1 MENYQFPRFRRDQNS
16 KGGCKLVFVK
26 NVHRAKRIKDIETK
40 VSDTICIKLTITKK
54 KWCILF
60 AYKPPKQQNVS
71 FFQEISNS
79 LNQGVK
85 RYENIFLAVDLN
97 IDLLNIDLNI
107 DSILKVMQII
117 ISLF

>member
-1 MENYQFPRFRRDQNS
+1 MSTWLKE
-16 KGGCKLVFVK
+16 L
-26 NVHRAKRIKDIETK
+26 IKDIETK
-40 VSDTICIKLTITKK
+40 VSDTICIELTITKK

-60 AYKPPKQQNVS
+60 AYKPPKQHNVS

-85 RYENIFLAVDLN
+85 RYENIFLAADLN